1 MLEAMDNQ
9 KVSILAL
16 LDLSAAFDTVDH
28 KALLKQL
35 KDRCGVQKDALQWFD
50 SYLSKRSQMVK
61 LNEVLSKSVSLNC
74 GLSQRSVLGPLLS
87 LICTLP
93 LGDIVQSM
101 ALQYHLYA
109 DDTQIY
115 MSCVPNNT
123 DVVYSLKRIEM
134 CIQVVN
140 SWISANSLKLNGDK
154 TKLLLMGTPRQ
165 CLKVSNVIL
174 NLADNSI
181 GLCKRKKTR
190 RSFMTNISI

>member
-1 MLEAMDNQ
+1 M
-9 KVSILAL
+9 L

-50 SYLSKRSQMVK
+50 SYLPKRSQMVK
-61 LNEVLSKSVSLNC
+61 FNDILSKSVSLNC
-74 GLSQRSVLGPLLS
+74 GLSQGPVLGPLLF
-87 LICTLP
+87 LIYTLP

-140 SWISANSLKLNGDK
+140 S
-154 TKLLLMGTPRQ
+154 
-165 CLKVSNVIL
+165 
-174 NLADNSI
+174 
-181 GLCKRKKTR
+181 
-190 RSFMTNISI
+190 

>member
-50 SYLSKRSQMVK
+50 FYPSKHSQMVK
-61 LNEVLSKSVSLNC
+61 LNDILSKSVSLIC
-74 GLSQRSVLGPLLS
+74 GLPQGPVLGPLLF
-87 LICTLP
+87 LIYTLP
-93 LGDIVQSM
+93 LGDIVQCMS
-101 ALQYHLYA
+101 LQYHLCA
-109 DDTQIY
+109 DDTQIC

-123 DVVYSLKRIEM
+123 NVVYSLKRIEM

-140 SWISANSLKLNGDK
+140 S
-154 TKLLLMGTPRQ
+154 
-165 CLKVSNVIL
+165 
-174 NLADNSI
+174 
-181 GLCKRKKTR
+181 
-190 RSFMTNISI
+190 